1 MSDRKN
7 TDRLYDFS
15 AAGVR
20 RNSESTAHGVLGP
33 DYKANDVIIAKHSGF
48 CFGVQRAADSVES
61 RLAAARPGERMFT
74 LGKLIHNDTYMN
86 KLASR
91 GVGVISESDIPW
103 LAAQA
108 SVEAPVT
115 VFIRAH
121 GVTGTVCE
129 MLERAHRDN
138 PAFEYVDCT
147 CPYVKKIHRIASE
160 NSGDGRCF
168 ILMGAEHH
176 PEVVGIMS
184 HVRGEGHVFADAEQ
198 LAAAVQN
205 GVLVNLHKKTP
216 VLAAQTTFNLS
227 EWEKSQKKIKKL
239 CTNALIFDTIC
250 GVTSAR
256 QLDAARLSDECDVM
270 IVIGGKESSN
280 TAKLRDICERRC
292 PNTVLVEDADEL
304 LRIIPEKIKLISHHK
319 VGIVAGASTPSD
331 VIQEV
336 YKTMSEN
343 TEIKAENFEE
353 MLESSL
359 KTLNTGDTVTGTIT
373 SVTDAE
379 LQLDLGA
386 KVTGVI
392 TADQATDDPS
402 EKLTSM
408 FHVGDQIEAFVIR
421 VSDVDGVATLSK
433 RRVDSDKNWQAVVA
447 AKDSGEILEGKVIA
461 VNKGG
466 VEVSVNS
473 NRVFIP
479 ASQTGIPKD
488 GDMSALLGSTVRFRI
503 IEVRDQG
510 KKAVGSIRVVLR
522 DERQAREAEFWNSL
536 EVGKQFTGKVKSM
549 TSYGAFVDLGPA
561 DGMVHNT
568 ELSWK
573 HIKSPAEVVS
583 VGDELTVFVKSFDP
597 EKKRISL
604 GYKTEATE
612 PWHVFNE
619 KYAEGD
625 VASVKI
631 VSLTNFGAFAEI
643 VDGVDGLIHISQLS
657 TEKVANVADVVSV
670 GQVVDAKIIAIDQE
684 KKKVSLSIRA
694 LLEAQDD
701 AESAEDADAVEAP
714 ATEAAE

>member
-1 MSDRKN
+1 M
-7 TDRLYDFS
+7 TDTVG
-15 AAGVR
+15 GVTVAR
-20 RNSESTAHGVLGP
+20 
-33 DYKANDVIIAKHSGF
+33 HSGF
-48 CFGVQRAADSVES
+48 CFGVRRAAERLEA
-61 RLAAARPGERMFT
+61 RLAQARSGERLMT
-74 LGKLIHNDTYMN
+74 LGQLIHNDTYMN
-86 KLASR
+86 RLRAA
-91 GVGVISESDIPW
+91 GVEVIDESDIPR
-103 LAAQA
+103 AVREA
-108 SVEAPVT
+108 SAEVPVT

-121 GVTGTVCE
+121 GVTQAVCE
-129 MLERAHRDN
+129 RLEAAHAEN
-138 PAFEYVDCT
+138 PFFGYVDCT
-147 CPYVKKIHRIASE
+147 CPYVKKLHRIAE
-160 NSGDGRCF
+160 DNSGEGRCF
-168 ILMGAEHH
+168 ILMGAARH

-184 HVRGEGHVFADAEQ
+184 HVRGEGRVFADADSLERA
-198 LAAAVQN
+198 LLD
-205 GVLVNLHKKTP
+205 GDLGDLHKKVP
-216 VLAAQTTFNLS
+216 ILAAQTTFNLL
-227 EWEKSQKKIKKL
+227 EWEKSQKKIKNH
-239 CTNALIFDTIC
+239 CTNAQIFDTIC
-250 GVTSAR
+250 GVTSER
-256 QLDAARLSDECDVM
+256 QLDAVRLAGESDVM
-270 IVIGGKESSN
+270 IVIGGRQSSN
-280 TAKLRDICERRC
+280 TAKLRDTCAARC
-292 PNTVLVEDADEL
+292 AETYMVEDAAEL
-304 LRIIPEKIKLISHHK
+304 SRVLPERIKLIPHLR

-392 TADQATDDPS
+392 TADQATDDPAA
-402 EKLTSM
+402 KLTSL
-408 FHVGDQIEAFVIR
+408 FHTGDQIEAFVIR
-421 VSDVDGVATLSK
+421 VSDVDGFATLSK
-433 RRVDSDKNWQAVVA
+433 RRVDSDKNWKAVA
-447 AKDSGEILEGKVIA
+447 AAKESGEILEGKVIA

-488 GDMSALLGSTVRFRI
+488 GDMSTLLGSTVKFRI

-522 DERQAREAEFWNSL
+522 DERKAREAEFWAAM

-583 VGDELTVFVKSFDP
+583 VGDELTVFVKSFDA
-597 EKKRISL
+597 EKRRISL

-612 PWHVFNE
+612 PWHVFTE

-625 VASVKI
+625 VANVKI

-657 TEKVANVADVVSV
+657 TEKVASVADAVSV
-670 GQVVDAKIIAIDQE
+670 GQEVAAKIIGVDNE
-684 KKKVSLSIRA
+684 RKKVSLSIRA
-694 LLEAQDD
+694 LLEEQDVVEDEAQPEV
-701 AESAEDADAVEAP
+701 ESAE
-714 ATEAAE
+714 

>member
-1 MSDRKN
+1 MSRENDM
-7 TDRLYDFS
+7 
-15 AAGVR
+15 
-20 RNSESTAHGVLGP
+20 STSKAGP
-33 DYKANDVIIAKHSGF
+33 DVAAVTSGEPDVAAVKSGGADVTVAKSGELNITIAKHSGF
-48 CFGVQRAADSVES
+48 CFGVCRAADSIEAGLE
-61 RLAAARPGERMFT
+61 RARPGERMFT
-74 LGKLIHNDTYMN
+74 LGQLIHNDTYMAR
-86 KLASR
+86 LRAR
-91 GVGVISESDIPW
+91 GVCVADEADIPS
-103 LAAQA
+103 LAHDA
-108 SVEAPVT
+108 SDARPVT
-115 VFIRAH
+115 LFIRAH
-121 GVTGTVCE
+121 GVRGEVCDA
-129 MLERAHRDN
+129 LEAAHREN
-138 PAFEYVDCT
+138 PAFSYVDCT
-147 CPYVKKIHRIASE
+147 CPYVKKIHRIAEE
-160 NSGDGRCF
+160 NSGEGRCF
-168 ILMGAEHH
+168 ILMGAEQH

-198 LAAAVQN
+198 LGEALEN
-205 GVLVNLHKKTP
+205 GVLGNLHKKTP
-216 VLAAQTTFNLS
+216 VLAAQTTFNLL

-250 GVTSAR
+250 GVTSER
-256 QLDAARLSDECDVM
+256 QLGAARLAGECDVM
-270 IVIGGKESSN
+270 IVIGGRESSN
-280 TAKLRDICERRC
+280 TAKLRAICARSC
-292 PNTVLVEDADEL
+292 PATFHVEDAGEL
-304 LRIIPEKIKLISHHK
+304 RGLLPEIVKLIPHRR
-319 VGIVAGASTPSD
+319 VGVVAGASTPSD

-402 EKLTSM
+402 AKLTSL

-421 VSDVDGVATLSK
+421 VSDVDGFATLSK
-433 RRVDSDKNWQAVVA
+433 RRVDSDKNWKAVAA
-447 AKDSGEILEGKVIA
+447 AKDSGMILEGKVVA

-466 VEVSVNS
+466 VEVRVNS

-488 GDMSALLGSTVRFRI
+488 GDMSTLLGQTVRFRI

-522 DERQAREAEFWNSL
+522 DERQACEAEFWSTM

-597 EKKRISL
+597 EKRRISL

-619 KYAEGD
+619 KYVEGD

-684 KKKVSLSIRA
+684 RKKVSLSIRA
-694 LLEAQDD
+694 LLEEQDVAD
-701 AESAEDADAVEAP
+701 EEPADTESAE
-714 ATEAAE
+714 

>member
-1 MSDRKN
+1 MS
-7 TDRLYDFS
+7 
-15 AAGVR
+15 
-20 RNSESTAHGVLGP
+20 STTGREV
-33 DYKANDVIIAKHSGF
+33 VIARHAGF
-48 CFGVQRAADSVES
+48 CFGVRRAAES
-61 RLAAARPGERMFT
+61 IEGRLRCARPGERMFT
-74 LGKLIHNDTYMN
+74 LGQLIHNDTYM
-86 KLASR
+86 SR
-91 GVGVISESDIPW
+91 LRAEGVGVIGEGDIPRC
-103 LAAQA
+103 AAEA
-108 SVEAPVT
+108 TETAPVT

-121 GVTGTVCE
+121 GVTESVCAA
-129 MLERAHRDN
+129 LEAAHAENRS
-138 PAFEYVDCT
+138 FEYVDCT
-147 CPYVKKIHRIASE
+147 CPYVKKLHRIAEES
-160 NSGDGRCF
+160 SGEGRCF
-168 ILMGAEHH
+168 LLMGAQDH

-184 HVRGEGHVFADAEQ
+184 HVRGEGHVFADAKRLGEA
-198 LAAAVQN
+198 LES
-205 GVLVNLHKKTP
+205 GVLDNLHKKVP
-216 VLAAQTTFNLS
+216 ILAAQTTFNLL
-227 EWEKSQKKIKKL
+227 EWEKSQKKIKNL
-239 CTNALIFDTIC
+239 CTNAQIFDTIC
-250 GVTSAR
+250 GVTSER
-256 QLDAARLSDECDVM
+256 QLDAARLAGDADVM
-270 IVIGGKESSN
+270 IVIGGKQSSN
-280 TAKLRDICERRC
+280 TAKLRDICAARC
-292 PNTVLVEDADEL
+292 AETYMVETAEELSRVLPD
-304 LRIIPEKIKLISHHK
+304 KIKLIPHLR

-392 TADQATDDPS
+392 TADQATDDPAA
-402 EKLTSM
+402 KLTSL
-408 FHVGDQIEAFVIR
+408 FHTGDQIEAFVIR
-421 VSDVDGVATLSK
+421 VSDVDGFATLSK
-433 RRVDSDKNWQAVVA
+433 RRVDSDKNWKAVAA

-461 VNKGG
+461 INKGG

-488 GDMSALLGSTVRFRI
+488 GDMSTLLGTTVKFRI

-522 DERQAREAEFWNSL
+522 DERKAREAEFWAAM

-549 TSYGAFVDLGPA
+549 TSYGAFVDLGPT

-583 VGDELTVFVKSFDP
+583 VGDELTVFVKSFDA
-597 EKKRISL
+597 EKRRISL

-612 PWHVFNE
+612 PWHVFSE

-625 VASVKI
+625 VAHVKI
-631 VSLTNFGAFAEI
+631 VSTTNFGAFAEI

-657 TEKVANVADVVSV
+657 TEKVAHVEDAVTI
-670 GQVVDAKIIAIDQE
+670 GQEVDAKIIGVDNE
-684 KKKVSLSIRA
+684 RKKVSLSIRA
-694 LLEAQDD
+694 LLEEQDVT
-701 AESAEDADAVEAP
+701 EPADEAD
-714 ATEAAE
+714 EAAEPVETAEAAE

>member
-1 MSDRKN
+1 M
-7 TDRLYDFS
+7 TDTVGSVTVAR
-15 AAGVR
+15 
-20 RNSESTAHGVLGP
+20 
-33 DYKANDVIIAKHSGF
+33 HSGF
-48 CFGVQRAADSVES
+48 CFGVRRAADSLES
-61 RLAAARPGERMFT
+61 RLAHACPGERLMT
-74 LGKLIHNDTYMN
+74 LGQLIHNDTYM
-86 KLASR
+86 SR
-91 GVGVISESDIPW
+91 LRAAGVEVIDEADIPRVAREAD
-103 LAAQA
+103 AA
-108 SVEAPVT
+108 APVT

-121 GVTGTVCE
+121 GVKQSVCE
-129 MLERAHRDN
+129 LLEAAHAKN
-138 PAFEYVDCT
+138 PFFDYVDCT
-147 CPYVKKIHRIASE
+147 CPYVKKLHRIAEDS
-160 NSGDGRCF
+160 SGEGRCF
-168 ILMGAEHH
+168 ILMGAEKH

-184 HVRGEGHVFADAEQ
+184 HVRGEGHVFADADS
-198 LAAAVQN
+198 LGAALLN
-205 GVLVNLHKKTP
+205 DGLGNLHKKVP
-216 VLAAQTTFNLS
+216 ILAAQTTFNLL
-227 EWEKSQKKIKKL
+227 EWEKSQKKIKNL
-239 CTNALIFDTIC
+239 CTNAEIFDTIC
-250 GVTSAR
+250 GVTSER
-256 QLDAARLSDECDVM
+256 QLDAARLAGESDVM
-270 IVIGGKESSN
+270 IVIGGRQSSN
-280 TAKLRDICERRC
+280 TAKLRDICAERC
-292 PNTVLVEDADEL
+292 PRTFMVEDAEEL
-304 LRIIPEKIKLISHHK
+304 LRVMPEDIKLIPHLR

-402 EKLTSM
+402 AKLTSL
-408 FHVGDQIEAFVIR
+408 FHAGDQIEAFVIR
-421 VSDVDGVATLSK
+421 VSDVDGFATLSK
-433 RRVDSDKNWQAVVA
+433 RRVDSDKNWKAVA
-447 AKDSGEILEGKVIA
+447 AAKESGETLEGKVIA

-479 ASQTGIPKD
+479 ASHTGIPKD
-488 GDMSALLGSTVRFRI
+488 GDMSTLLGSTVKFRI

-522 DERQAREAEFWNSL
+522 DERKAREAEFWAAM

-583 VGDELTVFVKSFDP
+583 VGDELTVFVKSFDA
-597 EKKRISL
+597 EKRRISL

-612 PWHVFNE
+612 PWHVFTE

-625 VASVKI
+625 VANVKI

-657 TEKVANVADVVSV
+657 TEKVASVADAVSV
-670 GQVVDAKIIAIDQE
+670 GQEVAAKIIGVDNE
-684 KKKVSLSIRA
+684 RKKVSLSIRA
-694 LLEAQDD
+694 LLEEQDVAD
-701 AESAEDADAVEAP
+701 GEEAVESAE
-714 ATEAAE
+714 